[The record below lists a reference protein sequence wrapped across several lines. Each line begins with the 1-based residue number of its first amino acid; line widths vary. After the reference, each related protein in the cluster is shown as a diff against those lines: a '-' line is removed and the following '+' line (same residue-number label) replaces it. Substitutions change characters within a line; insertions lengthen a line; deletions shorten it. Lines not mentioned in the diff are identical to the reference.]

1 MQTRNE
7 NKTPVGVDTTKTS
20 TTVTSIDN
28 WSFFDTKMETTEK
41 NTATNGNGMGSVD
54 LLGLSNSFSGF
65 NQTPSNAD
73 PPSSFSLFDFSPSS
87 SWSQSF

>member
-20 TTVTSIDN
+20 TTSIDN
-28 WSFFDTKMETTEK
+28 WSFFDTKMDTTEK

-65 NQTPSNAD
+65 NHTPSNAD

>member
-20 TTVTSIDN
+20 TTSIDN

-73 PPSSFSLFDFSPSS
+73 PPSFSLFDFSPSS